1 VKRVQGE
8 LSVRNQNQKTIKS
21 PITTN
26 QNPISM
32 VSDSKPHSSFNVT
45 KVFAQNNPVK
55 ERIDEISYRNTNPF
69 KNKSILQYSHIS
81 ENNEN
86 SKSYKFG

>member
-1 VKRVQGE
+1 MYDQGNLEEDENKKTIQNYQRQRELSWNDEKSSQLSVKRVQGE

-32 VSDSKPHSSFNVT
+32 VSDS
-45 KVFAQNNPVK
+45 
-55 ERIDEISYRNTNPF
+55 
-69 KNKSILQYSHIS
+69 
-81 ENNEN
+81 
-86 SKSYKFG
+86 